1 MPPRRASSLSVCI
14 LAFAGLIAAAPV
26 ARAACPGH
34 ALDTAHEE
42 ELIDALRAAPHAKA
56 ARPLNARLWALWTDA
71 PDARAQELLDSGM
84 ARIRVGDL
92 RNAVAAFDALIAYCP
107 DYAEGYNQRA
117 FARYLRQ
124 DFAPA
129 LEDLDAALAR
139 SPRHI
144 GALSGKALTLMGLG
158 RDREALATLRAA
170 LALNPWL
177 SERTLV
183 PVLEER
189 LGAEDL

>member
-1 MPPRRASSLSVCI
+1 LHPRLRRPDCRGARG
-14 LAFAGLIAAAPV
+14 AGGLPR
-26 ARAACPGH
+26 ARARHRARGR
-34 ALDTAHEE
+34 
-42 ELIDALRAAPHAKA
+42 IDRCAP
-56 ARPLNARLWALWTDA
+56 R
-71 PDARAQELLDSGM
+71 
-84 ARIRVGDL
+84 GDL

-177 SERTLV
+177 SERALV